1 MPRIGGP
8 TLSPFQRHVAKWK
21 GCTRCELCEGRK
33 KVVLAR
39 GTVPAD
45 IVFIG
50 EAPGPSEDSLGKP
63 FIGPAGRVL
72 DQIIQQALGGFLL
85 CPICKAP
92 QYETPGGMVC
102 GNGHGGVEGSAPTYA
117 LTNLISCIPLD
128 DESNKFGEPPDYAI
142 EACNPRLVEFVRLCK
157 PRVVVLVGASA
168 SKEVG
173 GQGDFAPINWPHAEY
188 IRFARIVH
196 PSYILR
202 MNVAMRGLTA
212 QKAVV
217 EIIDTIRSLGPTVSL
232 NSFDRD
238 ESWKH
243 RADGPITDDE
253 VPF

>member
-1 MPRIGGP
+1 
-8 TLSPFQRHVAKWK
+8 
-21 GCTRCELCEGRK
+21 
-33 KVVLAR
+33 VLAR

-72 DQIIQQALGGFLL
+72 DQIISQALGGFLL
-85 CPICKAP
+85 CPICRAP
-92 QYETPGGMVC
+92 QYETPSGLVC
-102 GNGHGGVEGSAPTYA
+102 GNGHGGVEGTPPTYA
-117 LTNLISCIPLD
+117 LTNIISCIPLEE
-128 DESNKFGEPPDYAI
+128 DEETANTKKFGEPPDFAI
-142 EACNPRLVEFVRLCK
+142 KACNPRLVEFVRLCK
-157 PRVVVLVGASA
+157 PRVIVTVGASA
-168 SKEVG
+168 SAAVG
-173 GQGDFAPINWPHAEY
+173 GQGDFAPINWPHDEY

-217 EIIDTIRSLGPTVSL
+217 EIIDTIRSLGPSVRL
-232 NSFDRD
+232 NHLDSVY
-238 ESWKH
+238 ETH
-243 RADGPITDDE
+243 RMDAEDIPDDD